1 MAEIDLKICMG
12 TMCYVMGGAE
22 LKGVTENLPEEIR
35 DRVKV
40 SYAPCLGKCDKAG
53 EPPYIELNGRVLAR
67 VSRSN
72 LIQMLKEELENAV
85 R

>member
-22 LKGVTENLPEEIR
+22 LKSVTESLPDDIKEHVR
-35 DRVKV
+35 V
-40 SYAPCLGKCDKAG
+40 SYAPCLGKCDNAG
-53 EPPYIELNGRVLAR
+53 EPPYVELNGRVIAR

-72 LIQMLKEELENAV
+72 LIQMLKEEVENAL